1 MAFVGS
7 VALTRTPFLRN
18 RALCRNPTGASWA
31 RSSCR
36 SVLLASAQAARGR
49 TQQET
54 DWNSVSI
61 LENSVSCE
69 AHRLVVVNVGT
80 TDAVGSLA
88 DAYRYPGMYVQMR
101 RDANCKPAFLAVSSA
116 PNIQGIFEFLI
127 KDSDSLSWIDTL
139 RPGDDVQM
147 TPVMGKGFP
156 VSPTLDLLGYPPIPE
171 DEVPRDLILCA
182 TGAGIAPIR
191 ACIESRLNGLNLPQ
205 RRSVKLYYGAR
216 YAERMAYVDR
226 FGMWEEDGVE
236 VIPVMSRPDD
246 GKDKWEGRTGYIQ
259 HAIKEDGVKFPKETG
274 VLLCGLKD
282 MAVEVRSMMV
292 EAGVPDG
299 RILTNF

>member
-7 VALTRTPFLRN
+7 VALTRSPFLRT
-18 RALCRNPTGASWA
+18 RALCRPCGGAA
-31 RSSCR
+31 RAPRPRR
-36 SVLLASAQAARGR
+36 SVLFASAQAARGR

-61 LENSVSCE
+61 IENSVACE
-69 AHRLVVVNVGT
+69 AHRLVVVNVGV
-80 TDAVGSLA
+80 TDATGSLT
-88 DAYRYPGMYVQMR
+88 DAYRHPGMYVQMR
-101 RDANCKPAFLAVSSA
+101 RDADCKPAFLAVSSA
-116 PNIQGIFEFLI
+116 PTISGIFEFII
-127 KDSDSLSWIDTL
+127 KDSESLSWIDSL

-156 VSPTLDLLGYPPIPE
+156 VSPTLDLRGYPPIPE
-171 DEVPRDLILCA
+171 EETPRDLLLFA

-191 ACIESRLNGLNLPQ
+191 ACIESMLNGLNVPQ

-216 YAERMAYVDR
+216 YAERMPYMDR
-226 FGMWEEDGVE
+226 FHMWEEDGVE
-236 VIPVMSRPDD
+236 VIPVMSRPEE
-246 GKDKWEGRTGYIQ
+246 GKSKWEGRTGYIQ
-259 HAIKEDGVKFPKETG
+259 QALKEDGVASPKQTG

-282 MAVEVRSMMV
+282 MAVEVRSMLV
-292 EAGVPDG
+292 DAGVPDS